1 MQVYTLYEL
10 NTYLRQV
17 LALNFQQPLWI
28 AAELASVGQSRGHWY
43 FDLVQKGEGDA
54 LLAQGQAMLWAV
66 DYRRMRAA
74 KGAAL
79 DAVLREG
86 LEIKLQVKIDFHER
100 YGLKYQVLDL
110 DPAYSLGQLEL
121 LRRQTIQTL
130 QQLGLLARNRALPLP
145 TVLQRV
151 AVISSGGAAGFQ
163 DFLKQLTDNPFG
175 YRFFCDLLDVAV
187 QGKAAEAEIN
197 AALTLVAQRRDRYDC
212 AVILRGGGARTDLAV
227 FDSLE
232 LCKTAAHCPLP
243 LFTGIGHDTD
253 ESILDLVAHT
263 ALKTPTAAADFLVQ
277 RNLHFETAL
286 LQLAAVARERSE
298 YALKTALLEIKATE
312 SALQWGVRENLRSA
326 VQRIQVIED
335 RLPAL
340 AAQTFRGHVSALE
353 HAEAVCRA
361 FDPASVLRR
370 GYSITTKNGK
380 AVRAAFEI
388 AEGDVLETKLQDGV
402 VRSVA
407 Q

>member
-54 LLAQGQAMLWAV
+54 LLAQGQAMLWAA

-74 KGAAL
+74 KGTAL

-197 AALTLVAQRRDRYDC
+197 AALALVAQRRDRYDC
-212 AVILRGGGARTDLAV
+212 AVILRGGGARTDLGV

-232 LCKTAAHCPLP
+232 LCKAAAHCPLP

-286 LQLAAVARERSE
+286 LQLAAVAREHGE
-298 YALKTALLEIKATE
+298 HALKTALLEIKATE

-326 VQRIQVIED
+326 VQRIQVVED

-340 AAQTFRGHVSALE
+340 AAQTFRGHVAALE
-353 HAEAVCRA
+353 HAEVVCRA
-361 FDPASVLRR
+361 FDPAGVLRR